1 MELSAGSSMV
11 ILLVHRDRLV
21 IDLLKNELEALR
33 VRVIGAGTVADAMR
47 YADAHLPG
55 LMILDMDVDGSTALL
70 THVRSSDHPCAVVAL
85 SGSAEMH
92 RILVSL
98 GVESIVDRN
107 GGLGKLLDAA
117 RYYLPEN
124 ESPSQSDNGDSNG
137 IPHIMVVDDEVDF
150 QNLLSSF
157 LTQQGYRVSVARNGK
172 QALEILAR
180 GDVPKA
186 MLVDIRMP
194 EMGGLELL
202 SHLKTYRP
210 APGVLLVTALDDLEI
225 ARRAAELGAFDYILK
240 PFDFDQLREAL
251 IACLD
256 EVEYARRPW
265 WKRLIT

>member
-1 MELSAGSSMV
+1 MELSAGSSVV
-11 ILLVHRDRLV
+11 ILLVHQDRLV

-33 VRVIGAGTVADAMR
+33 VRVIGAGSVADATR

-55 LMILDMDVDGSTALL
+55 LMILDMDVEGSTALL

-85 SGSAEMH
+85 SGSAEMQ

-98 GVESIVDRN
+98 GVESIVDRDC
-107 GGLGKLLDAA
+107 GLQKLMDAA
-117 RYYLPEN
+117 RSYLPES
-124 ESPSQSDNGDSNG
+124 ESPTLADSAVPHD
-137 IPHIMVVDDEVDF
+137 IPHVMVVDDEVDF
-150 QNLLSSF
+150 QNLLSSY
-157 LTQQGYRVSVARNGK
+157 LVRQGYRVSVARNGK
-172 QALEILAR
+172 QALELIER
-180 GDVPKA
+180 GDVPNA

-202 SHLKTYRP
+202 SHLKAYRR

-225 ARRAAELGAFDYILK
+225 ARRAADLGAFDYILK
-240 PFDFDQLREAL
+240 PFDFDRLREAL